1 MWIFK
6 LLEIVYFPFS
16 FFFIS
21 EIIWLKS
28 KNKGK
33 LKKLSTYMHT
43 LRWKYWM
50 DPRET
55 EIGDQ
60 IQFVYSVSKETGE
73 VWGQVFQHYLLA
85 YTVYFHEVEYIID

>member
-1 MWIFK
+1 
-6 LLEIVYFPFS
+6 
-16 FFFIS
+16 
-21 EIIWLKS
+21 
-28 KNKGK
+28 
-33 LKKLSTYMHT
+33 
-43 LRWKYWM
+43 M